1 LEGQIESLSAAQTH
15 ILDSAL
21 EDLRSQTDTLRSS
34 LEANTEDRRSQ
45 AQADERQRIK
55 DREADRALARLRLD
69 LQTVRE
75 DFVTVE
81 RRLTEEFVAVQVTCD
96 RLARDSQGS
105 TPARDAGA
113 APADVAALRKQHT
126 EEVEARRTEVDMCNE
141 AILALAER
149 IDGLA
154 AQPKPVSEGL
164 PPLTRRSEP
173 LDRAGVAEDLNR
185 LELRCREEIV
195 AVQVRCDRLAREVQS
210 VQKRLGAAPTTSTS
224 SPDAFSTPLASE
236 VRRA

>member
-1 LEGQIESLSAAQTH
+1 MCRSG
-15 ILDSAL
+15 AL
-21 EDLRSQTDTLRSS
+21 PPTS
-34 LEANTEDRRSQ
+34 
-45 AQADERQRIK
+45 
-55 DREADRALARLRLD
+55 
-69 LQTVRE
+69 
-75 DFVTVE
+75 
-81 RRLTEEFVAVQVTCD
+81 
-96 RLARDSQGS
+96 
-105 TPARDAGA
+105 
-113 APADVAALRKQHT
+113 
-126 EEVEARRTEVDMCNE
+126 
-141 AILALAER
+141 
-149 IDGLA
+149 A